1 VDQEHAVAGLTN
13 LNDLDNPS
21 DASAEQSCDEAAE
34 TKNVLETTKTQADKS
49 EETKPIRFQKY
60 LTPLKSPNPKCKY
73 Q

>member
-34 TKNVLETTKTQADKS
+34 TKNVLETTNTQAEKS
-49 EETKPIRFQKY
+49 EETQPIRFQKY
-60 LTPLKSPNPKCKY
+60 LTPLKPPKCKY

>member
-21 DASAEQSCDEAAE
+21 NASAEQSCDEAAE
-34 TKNVLETTKTQADKS
+34 TKNVLETTNTQAEKS
-49 EETKPIRFQKY
+49 EETQPDPEIPNSKP
-60 LTPLKSPNPKCKY
+60 PNPKCKY